1 MRSRARLASLFP
13 WWTASAALRAAER
26 LLRRG
31 GGGDMFIDYR
41 HVAVGFG
48 VGVGVG
54 LSLGALAP
62 QQQQRPP
69 RQSRPRRQQAP
80 PPPQPQ
86 HPQTLSA
93 HPAAKY
99 GVPQTQTLR
108 ELDGFLAAFD
118 SERRNP
124 AWVIEHVTREKMNGE
139 AERGNS
145 MFYEDEALD
154 ERLRSRLVDF
164 RNSGYDRGHL
174 APAANHK
181 GQQGAMDGT
190 FCLSNISPQVGDGF
204 NRDYWARFEKF
215 VKDAAKKADD
225 LYVVTGPLYL
235 PSPDGATT
243 TKWRANHAYIGTP
256 PSLVA
261 VPTHFYKVVLADN
274 ESGKH
279 GPHRAAV
286 AAFVM
291 PNAAIDAQTPL
302 EAFTVPLDALERAAG
317 TSFFPRFVD
326 ASRREALDRTA
337 LALQERGRGR
347 QALGA
352 GEQQQAAAMLLQL
365 PPSGKEASSGSP
377 PPPLPKTTGDRRGA
391 VHLCEHVACKLPRE
405 KWWLDGK
412 KAHEAGGALAAS
424 SGRAASA
431 PPPSASS

>member
-1 MRSRARLASLFP
+1 MRSRARLTSHFP
-13 WWTASAALRAAER
+13 WTAVFRAAER
-26 LLRRG
+26 LGRG
-31 GGGDMFIDYR
+31 LGVGGDARTMFIDYR

-54 LSLGALAP
+54 MSLGALLP
-62 QQQQRPP
+62 QQKQP
-69 RQSRPRRQQAP
+69 RQQKARRQ
-80 PPPQPQ
+80 PPQPQ
-86 HPQTLSA
+86 QQLQTPSV
-93 HPAAKY
+93 HPAARY
-99 GVPQTQTLR
+99 GMPQTQTLR
-108 ELDGFLAAFD
+108 ELDGFVAAFD
-118 SERRNP
+118 GATRNP
-124 AWVIEHVTREKMNGE
+124 AWVLEHVTREKMNGE
-139 AERGNS
+139 AERANS

-154 ERLRSRLVDF
+154 ERLRNRLVDF

-181 GQQGAMDGT
+181 GRQGAMDGT

-215 VKDAAKKADD
+215 VKDVAKRADD

-235 PSPDGATT
+235 PSPPPPPPPPGADA
-243 TKWRANHAYIGTP
+243 KWRANHAYIGTP

-317 TSFFPRFVD
+317 TSFFPGFVD
-326 ASRREALDRTA
+326 QTRREALDKTA

-347 QALGA
+347 QALA
-352 GEQQQAAAMLLQL
+352 GEQAAALLL
-365 PPSGKEASSGSP
+365 PPSPPSSKEVNSAP
-377 PPPLPKTTGDRRGA
+377 PPPLPPPRTTGGRGA
-391 VHLCEHVACKLPRE
+391 VHLCEHVACKLPKE
-405 KWWLDGK
+405 KWWLEGGK
-412 KAHEAGGALAAS
+412 KERGQLAA

-431 PPPSASS
+431 PPPPPS